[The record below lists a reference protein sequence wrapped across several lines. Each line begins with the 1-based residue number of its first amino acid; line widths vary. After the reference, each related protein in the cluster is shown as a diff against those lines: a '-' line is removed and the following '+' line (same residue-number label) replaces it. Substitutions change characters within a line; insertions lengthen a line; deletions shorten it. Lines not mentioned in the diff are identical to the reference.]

1 MAKEKRFFLRED
13 FLLLNED
20 DSFGGMIGDVSWVWE
35 ISQRSLM
42 VQEVFIG
49 TSKDSK

>member
-1 MAKEKRFFLRED
+1 
-13 FLLLNED
+13 LLLNED

-49 TSKDSK
+49 TSKVVKQEEDRSKG